1 MMLQNKILV
10 VYPEKRATRIAVYRN
25 TEPMFLKTIKHP
37 EQELSRFPNIID
49 QRDYRRDAILHELKR
64 NDFDI
69 HKVNVIMSRS
79 GLIKPLKSG
88 IYKVNTRMVED
99 LMVGIM
105 GVHETNLGGLIAFD
119 LAAMV
124 GINAYMAD
132 PVVVDELSDLARITG
147 HPVFV
152 RKSIFHALSHKY
164 FARKYAKSINK
175 PYEEL
180 NLIVCHVGLGGISI
194 GAHQKG
200 LVVDV
205 NQAFDG
211 GGPFSITRT
220 GTLPVGQLISL
231 CFSGKYNENE
241 IREMVN
247 SKGGYAA
254 YLGTD
259 NIQQINQM
267 IAEKDP
273 NALFISEAC
282 AYQVSKEIASHYAT
296 LEGQVDAIILTGQ
309 IFNSELF
316 LDNVKR
322 RVGKLAPMALYP
334 SINDLEAHAMNGL
347 QVLRGEVEVTEY
359 V

>member
-1 MMLQNKILV
+1 MLQKKILV
-10 VYPEKRATRIAVYRN
+10 IYPEKRSTRIAVYRN

-37 EQELSRFPNIID
+37 EEDLARFSAIPD
-49 QRDYRRDAILHELKR
+49 QTAYRRDAVLLELRR

-69 HKVNVIMSRS
+69 QKVDIVMARS
-79 GLIKPLKSG
+79 GLVKPLKSG
-88 IYKVNTRMVED
+88 VYKVNARMVED
-99 LMVGIM
+99 LKVGIM
-105 GVHETNLGGLIAFD
+105 GVHETNLGGIIAFD
-119 LAAMV
+119 IAAMI
-124 GINAYMAD
+124 GICAYMAD

-147 HPVFV
+147 HPLFV

-164 FARKYAKSINK
+164 FAKKYAKSVNK

-200 LVVDV
+200 QVVDV

-231 CFSGKYNENE
+231 CFSGKYNEDE

-247 SKGGYAA
+247 SKGGYTA

-259 NIQQINQM
+259 NIQQINNM
-267 IAEKDP
+267 IALKDP
-273 NALFISEAC
+273 KALFISEAC
-282 AYQVSKEIASHYAT
+282 AYQVSKEIASYFAT
-296 LEGQVDAIILTGQ
+296 LECNVDAIILTGQ

-316 LDNVKR
+316 LDNVKK
-322 RVGKLAPMALYP
+322 RVGKLAPIALYP
-334 SINDLEAHAMNGL
+334 SVNDLEAHAMNGL
-347 QVLRGEVEVTEY
+347 SVLKGEVEVLEY

>member
-1 MMLQNKILV
+1 MLQKKILV
-10 VYPEKRATRIAVYRN
+10 VYPEKRATRIAIYRN
-25 TEPMFLKTIKHP
+25 NEPMFLKSIKHS
-37 EQELSRFPNIID
+37 EEDLARFTHIPD
-49 QRDYRRDAILHELKR
+49 QTAYRRDAILAELKR

-69 HKVNVIMSRS
+69 QKVEVIMARS

-88 IYKVNTRMVED
+88 VYRVNTRMVED
-99 LMVGIM
+99 LKKGIM
-105 GVHETNLGGLIAFD
+105 GMHETNLGGLIAFD
-119 LAAMV
+119 IAAMT
-124 GINAYMAD
+124 GQNAYMAD

-147 HPVFV
+147 HPLFV
-152 RKSIFHALSHKY
+152 RKSIFHALSHKH

-175 PYEEL
+175 QYEEL

-194 GAHQKG
+194 GAHLKG
-200 LVVDV
+200 QVVDV

-220 GTLPVGQLISL
+220 GTLPVGQLIDL
-231 CFSGKYNENE
+231 CFSGKYSEAQ

-259 NIQQINQM
+259 NIVQINAM
-267 IAEKDP
+267 IAEGNP

-282 AYQVSKEIASHYAT
+282 AYQVSKEIASHFAT
-296 LEGQVDAIILTGQ
+296 LEGNVDAIILTGN

-316 LDNVKR
+316 LENVKKR
-322 RVGKLAPMALYP
+322 IGKLAPMALYP
-334 SINDLEAHAMNGL
+334 TVNDLEAHAYNAMR
-347 QVLRGEVEVTEY
+347 VIKGEVEVIEY
-359 V
+359 T

>member
-1 MMLQNKILV
+1 MLQKKILV
-10 VYPEKRATRIAVYRN
+10 IYPEKRSTRIAVYRN

-37 EQELSRFPNIID
+37 EEELARFSNIPD
-49 QRDYRRDAILHELKR
+49 QTAYRRDAILNELKR

-69 HKVNVIMSRS
+69 QKVNIIMARS
-79 GLIKPLKSG
+79 GLVKPLKSG

-99 LMVGIM
+99 LRVGIM

-119 LAAMV
+119 IASIV

-147 HPVFV
+147 HPLFV

-164 FARKYAKSINK
+164 FARKYAKSVNK

-180 NLIVCHVGLGGISI
+180 NLIVCHVGLGGISV
-194 GAHQKG
+194 GAHQHG
-200 LVVDV
+200 QVVDV

-231 CFSGKYNENE
+231 CFSGKFTEAE

-267 IAEKDP
+267 IAQKDP
-273 NALFISEAC
+273 KALFISEAC
-282 AYQVSKEIASHYAT
+282 AYQVSKEIASYYAT
-296 LEGQVDAIILTGQ
+296 LEGNLDAIVLTGQ

-316 LDNVKR
+316 LENVKK

-334 SINDLEAHAMNGL
+334 SVNDLEAHAMNGL
-347 QVLRGEVEVTEY
+347 QVLKGEVEVLEY

>member
-1 MMLQNKILV
+1 MLQKKILV
-10 VYPEKRATRIAVYRN
+10 IYPEKRSTRIAVYRN

-37 EQELSRFPNIID
+37 EEELARFSNIPD
-49 QRDYRRDAILHELKR
+49 QTAYRRDAILSELKR

-69 HKVNVIMSRS
+69 QKVNIIMARS
-79 GLIKPLKSG
+79 GLVKPLKSG

-99 LMVGIM
+99 LRVGIM

-119 LAAMV
+119 IASIV

-147 HPVFV
+147 HPLFV

-164 FARKYAKSINK
+164 FARKYAKSVNK

-180 NLIVCHVGLGGISI
+180 NLIVCHVGLGGISV
-194 GAHQKG
+194 GAHQHG
-200 LVVDV
+200 QVVDV

-231 CFSGKYNENE
+231 CFSGKFTEAE

-267 IAEKDP
+267 IAQKDP
-273 NALFISEAC
+273 KALFISEAC
-282 AYQVSKEIASHYAT
+282 AYQVSKEIASYYAT
-296 LEGQVDAIILTGQ
+296 LEGNLDAIVLTGQ

-316 LDNVKR
+316 LENVKR

-334 SINDLEAHAMNGL
+334 SVNDLEAHAMNGL
-347 QVLRGEVEVTEY
+347 QVLKGEVEVLEY

>member
-1 MMLQNKILV
+1 MLQKKILV
-10 VYPEKRATRIAVYRN
+10 IYPEKRSTRIAIYRN
-25 TEPMFLKTIKHP
+25 TEPMFLKSIKHP
-37 EQELSRFPNIID
+37 DEELERFISIPD
-49 QRDYRRDAILHELKR
+49 QTAYRRDAILNELKR

-69 HKVNVIMSRS
+69 QKVEIVMARS
-79 GLIKPLKSG
+79 GLVKPLKSG
-88 IYKVNTRMVED
+88 VYKINTRMIQD
-99 LMVGIM
+99 LKVGIM

-119 LAAMV
+119 LAAMI
-124 GINAYMAD
+124 GISAYMAD

-147 HPVFV
+147 HPLFV

-175 PYEEL
+175 AYEEL

-200 LVVDV
+200 QVVDV

-231 CFSGKYNENE
+231 CFSGKYTEDE

-259 NIQQINQM
+259 SIQQINHLIQN
-267 IAEKDP
+267 KDAK
-273 NALFISEAC
+273 ALLISEAC
-282 AYQVSKEIASHYAT
+282 AYQVSKEIASYYAT
-296 LEGQVDAIILTGQ
+296 LEGELDAIILTGQ

-316 LDNVKR
+316 LDNVKK

-347 QVLRGEVEVTEY
+347 QVLKGEVEVLEY